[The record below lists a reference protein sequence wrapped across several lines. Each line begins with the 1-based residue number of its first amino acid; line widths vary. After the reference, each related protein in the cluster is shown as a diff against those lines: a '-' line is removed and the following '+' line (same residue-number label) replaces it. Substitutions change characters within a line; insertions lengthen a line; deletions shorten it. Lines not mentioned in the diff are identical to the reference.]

1 MAQSS
6 NAAKEPTTDEI
17 LASIREII
25 EENTGHVTPRVTAK
39 NQSEIR
45 SGAHNDSAPATAQIR
60 PEANTDSLNVDDAMK
75 ALAARI
81 GLSEQANRN
90 EFNSNAGQPVNNNME
105 AVADSTTQPVTTDV
119 PTGQQERV
127 GFETARP
134 VEEATGTFQN
144 ALSPNT
150 LSQDSLSQDAS
161 PRDSSMAGVYQ
172 PAGSEDFSAREEVE
186 NAPERE
192 PQPVTQGK
200 EIYADMQFS
209 PKFWESVDSLAE
221 QALRPVLVKWL
232 QKRWPALVEK
242 ILREEITTAFEK
254 NFPSDRG

>member
-25 EENTGHVTPRVTAK
+25 EENTGHVTARAAAK

-45 SGAHNDSAPATAQIR
+45 SAAHNASGSATAQMT

-90 EFNSNAGQPVNNNME
+90 DVNSNAGQPVNNNME
-105 AVADSTTQPVTTDV
+105 AVADKVTQPVTTEI
-119 PTGQQERV
+119 PSGQQGSVE
-127 GFETARP
+127 FEAAQP
-134 VEEATGTFQN
+134 VDEAAAMSQN
-144 ALSPNT
+144 ALSANA

-161 PRDSSMAGVYQ
+161 PRDSSMGGVYQ

-186 NAPERE
+186 NSPERKA
-192 PQPVTQGK
+192 QPAAYNE

-209 PKFWESVDSLAE
+209 PKFWESVDALAE
-221 QALRPVLVKWL
+221 EALRPVLVKWL
-232 QKRWPALVEK
+232 QKRWPVLVEK